1 MQACKTFGRFK
12 NFSRSCSVQMA
23 SATLRSVFLPGLFAG
38 KVAVVTGG
46 ATGIGRAITTELALL
61 GCKVVI
67 ASRKLE
73 RLETAAREITE
84 TLTTPKTSQLNDRP
98 QVIPFQ
104 CNIRSEDEVG
114 RRTTYMYIAQE

>member
-46 ATGIGRAITTELALL
+46 GTGIGRAITTELALL

-84 TLTTPKTSQLNDRP
+84 TLTTSTSQLNDRP